1 MSVKGGRGRIRC
13 PGLVLNLRSNHLAPH
28 GGALKNPPPMRPAL
42 IAPSPS
48 LIVTRLAIPRSADSD
63 RRVFISVIA
72 HDEGREKK
80 GNVDRTTRLQIYRL
94 RGCVPNW
101 RGSSWL
107 PLHGDCT
114 YRLGEETAAY
124 CLLRFRGT
132 PGNPKEATVMAE
144 SSTG

>member
-1 MSVKGGRGRIRC
+1 MSRTCIEFAIKSLGASRRRFEK
-13 PGLVLNLRSNHLAPH
+13 SAPD
-28 GGALKNPPPMRPAL
+28 ATSPDR
-42 IAPSPS
+42 SPS
-48 LIVTRLAIPRSADSD
+48 LIVTRLAIPRSPDSD

-72 HDEGREKK
+72 HDERREKK

-94 RGCVPNW
+94 RGCVPNR